1 MRNEG
6 YDNND
11 KYDNACQNLD
21 VQSYLMENEIMKI
34 NNNYYFSTTYSYVS
48 IKFHIYKLTLAD

>member
-1 MRNEG
+1 MCYEG

-21 VQSYLMENEIMKI
+21 VHSHLMEYEIMKI
-34 NNNYYFSTTYSYVS
+34 NNNRNFSTTYSYLLN
-48 IKFHIYKLTLAD
+48 FTFTN